1 MDFSTT
7 SNLIKAIPTATS
19 LTLTNTTLIS
29 MGTLEGQTQHHPV
42 CMVAD

>member
-29 MGTLEGQTQHHPV
+29 MVTLEGQTQHHPV